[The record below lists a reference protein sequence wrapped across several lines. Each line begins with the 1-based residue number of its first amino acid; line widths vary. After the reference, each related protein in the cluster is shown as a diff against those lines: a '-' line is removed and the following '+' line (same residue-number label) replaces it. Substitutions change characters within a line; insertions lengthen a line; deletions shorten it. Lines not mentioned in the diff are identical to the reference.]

1 MFNNK
6 THLNSF
12 LTEIVYWEKN
22 MTLSIGNVVLSVVV
36 AVVVTLAC
44 ILLGMI
50 LVTFKVAVAV
60 TVGDF
65 LQTYSAVLGVLAGLY
80 YLFTH

>member
-1 MFNNK
+1 
-6 THLNSF
+6 
-12 LTEIVYWEKN
+12 
-22 MTLSIGNVVLSVVV
+22 MTLSISNVVLSVVV

-50 LVTFKVAVAV
+50 LVTLKVAVAV

-65 LQTYSAVLGVLAGLY
+65 LQAYSAILGVLAGLWFF
-80 YLFTH
+80 FTH